1 MSDWQDMIVGD
12 RMAVDEEFSTEV
24 DGSPFSRQE
33 WGLIMTATSFEIAD
47 PGDEETATL
56 VADTSELPAVMP
68 ELERVAEMGPMG
80 GPQERGGGGGGLIG
94 SVLDSL
100 GLGGGDDD
108 GVDEERLEAAES
120 MVDRYAEELQS
131 HLETEGR
138 WAEVRAAAAEGG
150 EP

>member
-24 DGSPFSRQE
+24 DGSSFSRQE
-33 WGLIMTATSFEIAD
+33 WGLIMTATSFEITD
-47 PGDEETATL
+47 PGDEEAATL
-56 VADTSELPAVMP
+56 VADTSQLPAVMP

-80 GPQERGGGGGGLIG
+80 GPQEQSGGGGLIG

-100 GLGGGDDD
+100 GLGGSDDD
-108 GVDEERLEAAES
+108 GVDEERLDAAES

-131 HLETEGR
+131 HLESEGR
-138 WAEVRAAAAEGG
+138 WAEVRAAAAGG
-150 EP
+150 DEP